1 MLSKLAYVN
10 ISISMSF
17 CWGDRR
23 DFPSTVQFCYIGFI
37 ILKHIVCEYFAQW
50 WPKYH
55 SVIYKRCILFWL
67 SCQSNISIVINLV
80 RPLFTQIFLVTG
92 DVTVKEDVQRI
103 MDSTVQH
110 YGRLDVLLNNA
121 GATRARNIDTCTIE
135 DLDWCY
141 NVLVRS
147 VFMMSKAAIPHL
159 EKTKGAI
166 LNMSSLAGL
175 RPVSIS
181 WTFQVI
187 YMRNAAPVIS
197 ETCAFGKFHRIVLL
211 Q

>member
-1 MLSKLAYVN
+1 MN

-23 DFPSTVQFCYIGFI
+23 DFPSNVKFCYIGFI
-37 ILKHIVCEYFAQW
+37 ILKHIACEYFAQW
-50 WPKYH
+50 WPKHH
-55 SVIYKRCILFWL
+55 SVIYKLYILFWL

-141 NVLVRS
+141 NVLVCS

-166 LNMSSLAGL
+166 LNMSSLAGF
-175 RPVSIS
+175 RAVSNS
-181 WTFQVI
+181 
-187 YMRNAAPVIS
+187 RNMYIW
-197 ETCAFGKFHRIVLL
+197 EI
-211 Q
+211 